1 MKLRNRFMLLGL
13 TAVITGGFVN
23 SQIYMHEK
31 NRKDLRDIAQE
42 LAANWK
48 IKLGLTKAQCSLL
61 EDILIEYT
69 IRKNEVLN
77 SELSEGKKITKLQE
91 IQKHEHN
98 RLRKIF
104 SEPQFN
110 EYVGINKKIPND
122 IMDS

>member
-13 TAVITGGFVN
+13 TAAVTGGFVI

-31 NRKDLRDIAQE
+31 NRKELREIAQE
-42 LAANWK
+42 LAANWR
-48 IKLGLTKAQCSLL
+48 IKLGLTKAQCTLL

-69 IRKNEVLN
+69 IRKNEVIN
-77 SELSEGKKITKLQE
+77 SELTESRKISRLQE

-104 SEPQFN
+104 TEAQFN
-110 EYVGINKKIPND
+110 EYVGINKKIPNE